1 MHEQCISKN
10 LINEVGILENLAKQE
25 KITSYSLPT
34 NLVFLVTW
42 QILPLR
48 RAYMHARKRFGIAIS
63 VVSATLGRRRST
75 YRHGCC
81 FLFYLA
87 LSPTVVGRRRRW
99 LHPREADGVAVHHCR
114 RRPPARRGA
123 PLSDPPPKLD
133 PKIGLPSLCEA
144 LPPVLPRRRISAG
157 HVRPSPE
164 LRPGIHLQSPKK
176 IQMPNCKGCVFL
188 GLLFSFC
195 QSKIANSWR

>member
-1 MHEQCISKN
+1 MSSPRPACSAAVSPAHVEAQAGLVLSRGPN
-10 LINEVGILENLAKQE
+10 NRPLIRCHHYPKTASIANSLLNEVGILENLAKQE

-87 LSPTVVGRRRRW
+87 LSPVAVGRRRRW
-99 LHPREADGVAVHHCR
+99 PAPAAPRT
-114 RRPPARRGA
+114 
-123 PLSDPPPKLD
+123 
-133 PKIGLPSLCEA
+133 
-144 LPPVLPRRRISAG
+144 
-157 HVRPSPE
+157 
-164 LRPGIHLQSPKK
+164 
-176 IQMPNCKGCVFL
+176 
-188 GLLFSFC
+188 
-195 QSKIANSWR
+195 